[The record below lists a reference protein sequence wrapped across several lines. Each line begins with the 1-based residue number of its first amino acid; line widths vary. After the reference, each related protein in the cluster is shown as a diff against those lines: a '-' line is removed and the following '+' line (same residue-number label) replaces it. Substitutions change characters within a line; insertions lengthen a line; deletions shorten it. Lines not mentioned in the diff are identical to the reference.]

1 MDAIATKYGRLTGI
15 VAADY
20 YPDGTLRDCTLNSV
34 NKLVTP
40 WGELLPQYSDGGPRR
55 KYTRSLSFY
64 PNGDLKS
71 VALHE
76 QTAVATPAGVIPAEL
91 LTFYEGERLC
101 RIFPLNGQLTGFW
114 SEADEY
120 GLARELPLRL
130 PAVEFKLKII
140 SLHFY
145 ESGAIQSV
153 TIWPRDSLIVHTPSG
168 DISVRTGF
176 SLYPDGRVQSVEP
189 LIPTP
194 VKTPIGAI
202 MAYDLNVVGISA
214 DRNSLCFTPTGEVES
229 LVTSSDRIILTA
241 PDGSQIC
248 HEPGLAPNICDDE
261 KMEPVPMRI
270 EFTSGGTV
278 TFDRRAAYEWRQ
290 YAFAVESRPLKIER
304 ACDQCSGYE
313 ECPAARRSGR

>member
-1 MDAIATKYGRLTGI
+1 MDSIVTKYGELTGI

-20 YPDGTLRDCTLNSV
+20 YPDGALRECTLNSM
-34 NKLVTP
+34 NKLTTP
-40 WGELLPQYSDGGPRR
+40 WGELMPQYSDGGPRR
-55 KYTRSLSFY
+55 KHTRSLSFY
-64 PNGDLKS
+64 PGGVLKS

-91 LTFYEGERLC
+91 LTFYESERLC

-120 GLARELPLRL
+120 GLAPELALQL
-130 PAVEFKLKII
+130 PVAEFKLKIV

-153 TIWPRDSLIVHTPSG
+153 TIWPRDSLIVHAPCG
-168 DISVRTGF
+168 DISVRIGF

-194 VKTPIGAI
+194 VKTPIGTI
-202 MAYDLNVVGISA
+202 GAYDLNAVGISA
-214 DRNSLCFTPTGEVES
+214 DRNSLCFTPTGAVES

-241 PDGSQIC
+241 PDGPQIC
-248 HEPGLAPNICDDE
+248 YEPGWAPSLCDDE
-261 KMEPVPMRI
+261 KMEPVPLQI
-270 EFTSGGTV
+270 EFTSGGTAI
-278 TFDRRAAYEWRQ
+278 FDRHAAYEWRKHD
-290 YAFAVESRPLKIER
+290 FVIESRLLKIER
-304 ACDQCSGYE
+304 VCDQCSGYE
-313 ECPAARRSGR
+313 ECPASRRPKS